1 MRCSTRTP
9 AAPDPV
15 FVPSLS
21 LAGLR
26 SRKLTTTNPRFLLT
40 RSARRTQFGVVTP
53 TSKLHCHPSERSDH
67 LWVSA
72 RRRDAGQHRRDAGK
86 RPLNV
91 TQRHFDT
98 CPDCNDDYA
107 AKLAATEQQ
116 QQRVGASPFK
126 PYKPHTQSAAARRGK
141 HVDQH
146 VGWQHDE
153 TGSIASGDSQDG
165 VPCSAAPMGYT
176 RERRGNERKYNYD
189 YSRGTSVE
197 TNPVHGRRFDLA
209 PG

>member
-1 MRCSTRTP
+1 M
-9 AAPDPV
+9 
-15 FVPSLS
+15 FVRSLS
-21 LAGLR
+21 VLAGLR
-26 SRKLTTTNPRFLLT
+26 SRKLTSFLLT
-40 RSARRTQFGVVTP
+40 RSARRTQFGVVLP
-53 TSKLHCHPSERSDH
+53 TSKLHCNPSERSDH

-72 RRRDAGQHRRDAGK
+72 RRRGAAQKSRRDAGK

-107 AKLAATEQQ
+107 VKLAATQQQ

-126 PYKPHTQSAAARRGK
+126 PYEPHTHSAAASRGK

-165 VPCSAAPMGYT
+165 VPCAAPMGYT
-176 RERRGNERKYNYD
+176 RGRRGNDRKYNYD